1 MAFPF
6 ALLAAG
12 VSAGGSILGGIAA
25 NNAAKLNAFNI
36 QTEKAVGEA
45 QALQRHNDRLDL
57 YRSNLSANIASLAS
71 QGRDIGSDMS
81 VTAFLE
87 NQKDIA
93 TTDTARSDFM
103 ASMQGMSLDAKAAAV
118 RSEGKAQLASGI
130 IGALGTMASGLG
142 NYQDTKIGGGKV
154 SGGGKISTANVSG
167 RIKSSPMP
175 VHRPRSLVTLLK
187 GY

>member
-36 QTEKAVGEA
+36 QTEKTVGEA
-45 QALQRHNDRLDL
+45 EALQRHNDRLDL

-103 ASMQGMSLDAKAAAV
+103 ASMQGMSLDAQAAAV

-142 NYQDTKIGGGKV
+142 DYQDTKIGGAKV
-154 SGGGKISTANVSG
+154 STGNVSG
-167 RIKSSPMP
+167 KIKSSPRP